1 MNVNVCLMKQ
11 NVIQMNGEI
20 TISVSVSVKKHNV
33 GEKDCVWNLST
44 YKYKNGIYLAS
55 IMDDSAIICDD
66 ADNKTNFT
74 EKKASCKIQN

>member
-1 MNVNVCLMKQ
+1 MNVNVCLLKQ
-11 NVIQMNGEI
+11 NVIQINGEI

-33 GEKDCVWNLST
+33 DEKDCVWNLST
-44 YKYKNGIYLAS
+44 YKYKNEIYLAS